1 MKRKKV
7 RRSMSKSTYHIKET
21 KDSYS
26 FSYSG
31 DLKEAL
37 EKALKDAKAGQLV
50 VLGENYQHY

>member
-50 VLGENYQHY
+50 VL